1 MHVHMLLYTEKI
13 KRGGWGWGVA
23 SAVGAEAL
31 SADIAQSIVMRDI
44 GRPYLISLEEKNLMK
59 VLISEDT

>member
-13 KRGGWGWGVA
+13 KGGGEA
-23 SAVGAEAL
+23 SAVRAEAL

-44 GRPYLISLEEKNLMK
+44 GRPYLISLEGKN
-59 VLISEDT
+59 